1 MIQAQSRELDPDRRK
16 ELVDEIQR
24 RVWDADAKIWFN
36 WSVRR
41 TPVSVR
47 VQNFAPGGP
56 SLYQGR
62 RLESVW
68 LAD

>member
-1 MIQAQSRELDPDRRK
+1 M
-16 ELVDEIQR
+16 VDEIQR
-24 RVWDADAKIWFN
+24 RVWDADAKVWFN

-41 TPVSVR
+41 TPVWNNVR
-47 VQNFAPGGP
+47 NFVQGGP

-68 LAD
+68 LEK